1 MRRQLTNVDV
11 VLDVTYLC
19 KVNHCCNRF
28 KQLLFSFIN
37 CSTANSTSVDTQI
50 SDSLKNKEVLSSMCD
65 NVKESLRTSITEVST
80 KIDRLLSRNDDLQ
93 MEISS
98 ASEQIDV
105 PAKTGVA
112 AATASTA
119 SSTAHNMIDELADRD
134 RQTPT
139 HPANNQ
145 FLKGQITRLS
155 PPDTSSYPQLNTT
168 GTESWLDPTT
178 FSSEIF
184 PTNYQVFRK
193 DRSDGYG
200 GVFFACINTI
210 NCSQVTI
217 ASPCE
222 CIVCRVELT
231 NSKVLIVITAYRPP
245 NRDLVYVHN
254 LCQIIAEIYSTY
266 KNAVIWITGD
276 FNLPDINWNYNSVTN
291 NSYESIRY

>member
-1 MRRQLTNVDV
+1 MNNSVQPNP
-11 VLDVTYLC
+11 Y
-19 KVNHCCNRF
+19 NIF
-28 KQLLFSFIN
+28 KLFVIN
-37 CSTANSTSVDTQI
+37 CRGLKSKK
-50 SDSLKNKEVLSSMCD
+50 DSFVHLIHSQSPH
-65 NVKESLRTSITEVST
+65 SI
-80 KIDRLLSRNDDLQ
+80 
-93 MEISS
+93 
-98 ASEQIDV
+98 A
-105 PAKTGVA
+105 
-112 AATASTA
+112 
-119 SSTAHNMIDELADRD
+119 
-134 RQTPT
+134 
-139 HPANNQ
+139 
-145 FLKGQITRLS
+145 
-155 PPDTSSYPQLNTT
+155 

-254 LCQIIAEIYSTY
+254 LCQIIAEIYIHT
-266 KNAVIWITGD
+266 KM
-276 FNLPDINWNYNSVTN
+276 L
-291 NSYESIRY
+291 

>member
-1 MRRQLTNVDV
+1 MAVLYLDPPTLQITN
-11 VLDVTYLC
+11 L
-19 KVNHCCNRF
+19 
-28 KQLLFSFIN
+28 
-37 CSTANSTSVDTQI
+37 
-50 SDSLKNKEVLSSMCD
+50 
-65 NVKESLRTSITEVST
+65 
-80 KIDRLLSRNDDLQ
+80 
-93 MEISS
+93 
-98 ASEQIDV
+98 
-105 PAKTGVA
+105 
-112 AATASTA
+112 
-119 SSTAHNMIDELADRD
+119 
-134 RQTPT
+134 
-139 HPANNQ
+139 
-145 FLKGQITRLS
+145 LKGQITRLS
-155 PPDTSSYPQLNTT
+155 PPDTSSYPQLNISMNNFVQLNPYNMFKLFVINCRGLKSKKDSFVHLIHSQSPHFIA

-184 PTNYQVFRK
+184 PTNYQVFWK

-245 NRDLVYVHN
+245 NRDLVYMHN

-291 NSYESIRY
+291 NSYPLDISTLFIDELNSGGYIQMVEQPTKGNNILYLFATNRPSLVRQIKIIPGISDHEIVSVKLSLLVPLDKPKVHHV

>member
-1 MRRQLTNVDV
+1 M
-11 VLDVTYLC
+11 
-19 KVNHCCNRF
+19 F
-28 KQLLFSFIN
+28 KLFVIN
-37 CSTANSTSVDTQI
+37 CRGLKSKK
-50 SDSLKNKEVLSSMCD
+50 DSFVHLIHS
-65 NVKESLRTSITEVST
+65 
-80 KIDRLLSRNDDLQ
+80 Q
-93 MEISS
+93 
-98 ASEQIDV
+98 
-105 PAKTGVA
+105 
-112 AATASTA
+112 
-119 SSTAHNMIDELADRD
+119 
-134 RQTPT
+134 
-139 HPANNQ
+139 
-145 FLKGQITRLS
+145 S
-155 PPDTSSYPQLNTT
+155 PHFIA

-245 NRDLVYVHN
+245 NRDLLYVHN
-254 LCQIIAEIYSTY
+254 LCQIIADIYSTY

-276 FNLPDINWNYNSVTN
+276 FNSPDINWNYNSVTN
-291 NSYESIRY
+291 NSYPLDISTLFIDELNSGSFIQMVEQPTRGNNILDLFATNKPFLVRQIKIIPGISDHEIVSVELSLLVPLDKPKVHNVYL